1 MSSRALSSEDQ
12 FILLACDGVWDVMS
26 DQQACSCVLEHLK
39 ADPSHTP
46 QTAAAALVNA
56 SFEAGS
62 LDNISVAIGVFHH
75 FGITYHTNATS
86 EEDNTTGENAAVW

>member
-1 MSSRALSSEDQ
+1 M
-12 FILLACDGVWDVMS
+12 LLACDGVWDVMT
-26 DQQACSCVLEHLK
+26 DQQACSCVLEHLE

-62 LDNISVAIGVFHH
+62 LDNISVAIGAFHD
-75 FGITYHTNATS
+75 FGVTYHTNATS
-86 EEDNTTGENAAVW
+86 DGDNHHTENATVY